1 MPENPSS
8 PQSLRLP
15 GAGGIE
21 LQVYDYGNEG
31 APPLVLL
38 HGMQDLALAFE
49 PVATRFR
56 DRYRVVSFD
65 LRGHGDSGKPGV
77 YALPHFIAD
86 LHAVIFQLQLERP
99 VLVGHSLGGHIV
111 SHYAAVF
118 TDVPSVVVNID
129 GVGAPF
135 RESDMPVENRQLRL
149 QNGHTSLLRPGG
161 HKRPMMDLE
170 DAWRLYCRFHP
181 GLDHDLARHLV
192 EIGTTEH
199 PYGGLQW
206 KWDPQV
212 ETTGLTMSSRLSEER
227 WPWVSCPVLVVTGG
241 RSAEFYRGRGGIDHD
256 TPAAPDEIERRAR
269 LFRNVHH
276 VEIPEAGHMVHFDAP
291 ERLGEIIDAYLEAG

>member
-1 MPENPSS
+1 MTTDSS
-8 PQSLRLP
+8 PPGSLRLP

-21 LQVYDYGNEG
+21 LQVYDYGNAE

-38 HGMQDLALAFE
+38 HGIQDLAPAFDPLAQK
-49 PVATRFR
+49 FR

-118 TDVPSVVVNID
+118 SDVPSVVVNID

-149 QNGHTSLLRPGG
+149 QNGFTSLLRPGG
-161 HKRPMMDLE
+161 HKRPMMDID

-181 GLDHDLARHLV
+181 GLDPEIARHLV

-206 KWDPQV
+206 KWDPLV
-212 ETTGLTMSSRLSEER
+212 ETTGLTMSTQLAEER
-227 WPWVSCPVLVVTGG
+227 WGWVSCPVLVVTGG
-241 RSAEFYRGRGGIDHD
+241 RSADFFRGRGGIDYD
-256 TPAAPDEIERRAR
+256 TPAAPDEIDRRVR
-269 LFRNVHH
+269 WFRNVHH

-291 ERLGEIIDAYLEAG
+291 ERLAEIIGNYLDAG

>member
-1 MPENPSS
+1 MPEHPSP

-21 LQVYDYGNEG
+21 LQVYDYGNQG

-38 HGMQDLALAFE
+38 HGMQDLAMAFE
-49 PVATRFR
+49 PVANRFR

-99 VLVGHSLGGHIV
+99 VLVGHSLGGQIV

-118 TDVPSVVVNID
+118 SDVPSVIVNID

-149 QNGHTSLLRPGG
+149 QNGHTSLLREGG
-161 HKRPMMDLE
+161 HKRPMMDLD

-227 WPWVSCPVLVVTGG
+227 WPWVLCPVLVVTGG

-256 TPAAPDEIERRAR
+256 TPAAPDEIERRVR